1 MHFCSVFRETLPRSY
16 SHPWFWSPRPP
27 GLWLL
32 TFLLLLP
39 PSQPSSFSGLSQH
52 TKTYSLEKIVLW
64 SPCLFPSQ
72 PGSWC
77 MKRKQEN
84 RRSQQVS
91 QPRKLSLSCPDL
103 WWGRC
108 GGIEG
113 ASNDSNIEKEDKIV
127 NQSQTN
133 LNKLS
138 SFRWIQLGYCL
149 IPPPGFGKGWS
160 IFERRVAR
168 ICPYEQS
175 INNSVV
181 YLPHSRW
188 FCPSGGMYKI
198 AWPQGI

>member
-1 MHFCSVFRETLPRSY
+1 MNFSSIFLETLPRSY
-16 SHPWFWSPRPP
+16 SHPWFWSPQDSHSCP
-27 GLWLL
+27 
-32 TFLLLLP
+32 F
-39 PSQPSSFSGLSQH
+39 SFSSYTHNPHPFLDFHSAL
-52 TKTYSLEKIVLW
+52 KFILLEKTVLW
-64 SPCLFPSQ
+64 SPCLFSSQ

-77 MKRKQEN
+77 MKRKQKN

-138 SFRWIQLGYCL
+138 SFRWIQLGHCL
-149 IPPPGFGKGWS
+149 IFFPWVW
-160 IFERRVAR
+160 E
-168 ICPYEQS
+168 
-175 INNSVV
+175 
-181 YLPHSRW
+181 
-188 FCPSGGMYKI
+188 GGE
-198 AWPQGI
+198 ASLREG